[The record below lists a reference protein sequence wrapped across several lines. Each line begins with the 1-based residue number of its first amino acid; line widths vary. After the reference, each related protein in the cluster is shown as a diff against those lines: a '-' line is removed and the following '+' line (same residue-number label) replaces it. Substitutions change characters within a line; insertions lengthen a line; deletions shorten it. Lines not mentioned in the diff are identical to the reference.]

1 MRIEGGARFDHWGR
15 SSWAG
20 GYSTKIN
27 HQVCLK
33 IIKLLTSPGI
43 RATHDGLPVVPVKFH
58 SDERTRI
65 FPPPPPG
72 WRTRGI
78 VGGLRSEIRDGS
90 QVGCVMYA
98 KFQILFLP
106 LGIFDSYVSLI
117 QNNIFFG
124 TSCRIS
130 DLTNLAVTSWNI
142 SCLLN
147 PGLYDGVDYMPLE

>member
-1 MRIEGGARFDHWGR
+1 MRSEGGARFDRWGR

-27 HQVCLK
+27 HHVCLK
-33 IIKLLTSPGI
+33 IIKLLSSPGI

-58 SDERTRI
+58 SDERMRI

-90 QVGCVMYA
+90 QVGRARCA
-98 KFQILFLP
+98 KFYFSLSGFLIP
-106 LGIFDSYVSLI
+106 
-117 QNNIFFG
+117 
-124 TSCRIS
+124 T
-130 DLTNLAVTSWNI
+130 LT
-142 SCLLN
+142 
-147 PGLYDGVDYMPLE
+147 